1 MEIVALKVAYFF
13 NFDPLCIDMQRI
25 SGNITGSIPTIYL
38 DTLHSR
44 SCGITPLRS
53 AEIHNIVDCFSRS
66 SGVAAVNLPAGCQN
80 SLAAERPPRYG
91 NGIARYRARAI
102 RIAAMNISSSRCA
115 DYPPRYHNRISRYIS
130 VTGSIR
136 TVYVRIS
143 FAECTARNR
152 QRIARDI

>member
-25 SGNITGSIPTIYL
+25 SSNITGSIPTIYL

-44 SCGITPLRS
+44 SCGINPLRC

-91 NGIARYRARAI
+91 NGIARYRTRAS
-102 RIAAMNISSSRCA
+102 RIASMNISSSRRA
-115 DYPPRYHNRISRYIS
+115 DYPPGYRNRISRYIT
-130 VTGSIR
+130 VARGIR
-136 TVYVRIS
+136 TIYVRIS